1 MERPDQQKA
10 LSEEQEQQEQKLRSA
25 RAEAH
30 GAIRAHAAT
39 QERQR
44 TSAENPNFVGD
55 FFAASRLHFIGSWK
69 MRFEDLLNTLPPPP
83 PLPPVP
89 AGGERTILHVDMDCF
104 FASVAARNRPALQGL
119 PLAVSWSDNEH
130 GAAEIASANCASPG
144 SNPRLAEGLGQ
155 VCYPRSATL
164 MLEPCLGQTR
174 RERAACATAC
184 GSRRRSR
191 GARSC

>member
-1 MERPDQQKA
+1 MPGGD
-10 LSEEQEQQEQKLRSA
+10 LRAQSA
-25 RAEAH
+25 QHLGTFFVVHNGFRRRAEAH

-83 PLPPVP
+83 PLPPAP

-130 GAAEIASANCASPG
+130 GAAEIASANCLPHRA
-144 SNPRLAEGLGQ
+144 RTLG
-155 VCYPRSATL
+155 
-164 MLEPCLGQTR
+164 
-174 RERAACATAC
+174 
-184 GSRRRSR
+184 
-191 GARSC
+191 